1 MSIKSGPEGL
11 TMSDKLMNLQA
22 GWFVV
27 YKDGSLVT
35 EDEVHWNKVRK
46 GNIKILGLKW
56 RDRIWSIRDKS
67 AWVQF
72 KRGSVSFSTTGVSH
86 NVDCEERCIG
96 YYEGK
101 SKIIYRVNN
110 RTGKM
115 TPEVV

>member
-1 MSIKSGPEGL
+1 MSINNGPEGI
-11 TMSDKLMNLQA
+11 TVNDRLMNLQA

-27 YKDGSLVT
+27 YKDGTLVT
-35 EDEVHWNKVRK
+35 EDELHWNEVRK
-46 GNIKILGLKW
+46 GEIKVLGIKW
-56 RDRIWSIRDKS
+56 HDKIWTIRDKT

-72 KRGSVSFSTTGVSH
+72 KRGSVAFSSTGVSY

-101 SKIIYRVNN
+101 NKMVYRVNN

-115 TPEVV
+115 TPDVI